1 MKQKEIEYSKL
12 LLNMSNSILEYFK
25 KYGINDSAK
34 YFNKELNNEK
44 NNIILEEQEQ
54 YANADSD
61 KVNIISSQKENKNI
75 LPLLIGGWILYKIL
89 K

>member
-1 MKQKEIEYSKL
+1 MKQKEVEYSKL

-25 KYGINDSAK
+25 KYGFDKVASCKLQVASD
-34 YFNKELNNEK
+34 NNEVM
-44 NNIILEEQEQ
+44 EEQF
-54 YANADSD
+54 ANADSD

>member
-44 NNIILEEQEQ
+44 EMVVVEQ